1 MIKVVDYGK
10 NKTVITYLGN
20 MSMVSPSELDPVV
33 SIALDMRK
41 ALEKGVSLADFEK
54 EKRASIMRGTSGLH
68 QKLFLISLDGLIKG
82 VKDAYERD
90 KRENRKISLR
100 PKWGNSVIKP
110 KNTKDIEVGKDS
122 R

>member
-1 MIKVVDYGK
+1 MIKVVEYGK
-10 NKTVITYLGN
+10 NKTVMAYLEN

-41 ALEKGVSLADFEK
+41 ALEKGVSLVDFEK

-68 QKLFLISLDGLIKG
+68 QKLFLISLDGLVSG

-100 PKWGNSVIKP
+100 PKQINSVVKS

>member
-1 MIKVVDYGK
+1 MDKNYGN
-10 NKTVITYLGN
+10 NKTVITYLEN

-41 ALEKGVSLADFEK
+41 ALEKGISLADFKK
-54 EKRASIMRGTSGLH
+54 EKRASIMQGTSGLH
-68 QKLFLISLDGLIKG
+68 QKLFLISLDGLVSG

-90 KRENRKISLR
+90 MRDKNNKSKKNVLR
-100 PKWGNSVIKP
+100 HNVKKAEEI
-110 KNTKDIEVGKDS
+110 DLS